1 MAARKGRKK
10 TQRRRSKPKV
20 NLLNAAQTALVA
32 NVLTKGLFNANLQ
45 EFITGT
51 VNGQFRPGSD
61 GTSVLTI
68 PELAGFTAG
77 GWSAS
82 KVGGSYAQGS
92 NALTVMASN
101 AGKNLTPLLVG
112 VVGIPIAFKV
122 AKQLTAKPLINPMN
136 RGLKMVG
143 LTGVK
148 F

>member
-1 MAARKGRKK
+1 M
-10 TQRRRSKPKV
+10 

-32 NVLTKGLFNANLQ
+32 NVVTKNLFNANIS
-45 EFITGT
+45 EFITGR
-51 VNGQFRPGSD
+51 VNGVYRPNSD
-61 GTSVLTI
+61 GTSVLTL

-82 KVGGSYAQGS
+82 KVGGSYAAGS

-101 AGKNLTPLLVG
+101 GGKNLQPLLVG
-112 VVGIPIAFKV
+112 VIGIPIVFKV
-122 AKQLTAKPLINPMN
+122 AKQLTGKPLINPLN

-143 LTGVK
+143 LTGVR

>member
-1 MAARKGRKK
+1 M
-10 TQRRRSKPKV
+10 
-20 NLLNAAQTALVA
+20 LNVAQTALVA
-32 NVLTKGLFNANLQ
+32 NVVTKNLFNANLQ

-51 VNGQFRPGSD
+51 VNGTYAPGSD
-61 GTSVLTI
+61 GTSVLTS
-68 PELAGFTAG
+68 PELAGFTRG

-82 KVGGSYAQGS
+82 KVGGSYAAGS

-101 AGKNLTPLLVG
+101 AGQNLSPLLIG
-112 VVGIPIAFKV
+112 VIGIPIAFKV
-122 AKQLTAKPLINPMN
+122 AKQLTGKPLINPIN